1 MDFSGD
7 GVASNAKFLRRLDA
21 AAIGELPL
29 NWPAGLVGP

>member
-1 MDFSGD
+1 LPEGGSL
-7 GVASNAKFLRRLDA
+7 GVADPRRLNA